1 MLLTTNLIDNFF
13 NDSFAIRKMNYI
25 NYTDDVTH
33 DDDGATIKMK
43 VPGFNKKSIDIS
55 VDSETLTI
63 EGKTDDD
70 SFVKRFSIDNK
81 FDFDSIDAKVV
92 DGLLTLSIP
101 YKAEVKPRKIKVNK
115 CYLSL
120 LIFKVKSGRSLA
132 KYRGRKLTT
141 TPNLNNGMSV
151 I

>member
-1 MLLTTNLIDNFF
+1 MILTSGLLNDLFD
-13 NDSFAIRKMNYI
+13 DSFAIRRMNEI
-25 NYTDDVTH
+25 KRQGEVTY
-33 DDDGATIKMK
+33 DDDGATIKLK

-101 YKAEVKPRKIKVNK
+101 YKAEVKPRKIKVN
-115 CYLSL
+115 
-120 LIFKVKSGRSLA
+120 
-132 KYRGRKLTT
+132 
-141 TPNLNNGMSV
+141 
-151 I
+151 

>member
-33 DDDGATIKMK
+33 DDDGVIIKMK

-101 YKAEVKPRKIKVNK
+101 YKAEVKPRKIKVN
-115 CYLSL
+115 
-120 LIFKVKSGRSLA
+120 
-132 KYRGRKLTT
+132 
-141 TPNLNNGMSV
+141 
-151 I
+151 

>member
-1 MLLTTNLIDNFF
+1 MILTSSLLNDFF
-13 NDSFAIRKMNYI
+13 DDSFAIRRMNKI

-81 FDFDSIDAKVV
+81 FDLDEIDAKVV

-101 YKAEVKPRKIKVNK
+101 YKAEVKPRKIKVN
-115 CYLSL
+115 
-120 LIFKVKSGRSLA
+120 
-132 KYRGRKLTT
+132 
-141 TPNLNNGMSV
+141 
-151 I
+151 

>member
-1 MLLTTNLIDNFF
+1 MILTSGLINDFF
-13 NDSFAIRKMNYI
+13 DDSFAIRKMNRI

-63 EGKTDDD
+63 ERKTDDD

-101 YKAEVKPRKIKVNK
+101 YKAEVKPRKIKVN
-115 CYLSL
+115 
-120 LIFKVKSGRSLA
+120 
-132 KYRGRKLTT
+132 
-141 TPNLNNGMSV
+141 
-151 I
+151 

>member
-1 MLLTTNLIDNFF
+1 MLLTDRLINDFF
-13 NDSFAIRKMNYI
+13 DDSFAIRRMNKI

-70 SFVKRFSIDNK
+70 SFIKRFSIDNK
-81 FDFDSIDAKVV
+81 FDLDEIDAKVV

-101 YKAEVKPRKIKVNK
+101 YKAEVKPRKIKVN
-115 CYLSL
+115 
-120 LIFKVKSGRSLA
+120 
-132 KYRGRKLTT
+132 
-141 TPNLNNGMSV
+141 
-151 I
+151 

>member
-1 MLLTTNLIDNFF
+1 MILTSSLINDFF
-13 NDSFAIRKMNYI
+13 NDDFATSIKSFN
-25 NYTDDVTH
+25 NFSTSNVTH
-33 DDDGATIKMK
+33 DDDGATIKLK

-101 YKAEVKPRKIKVNK
+101 YKAEVKPRKIKVN
-115 CYLSL
+115 
-120 LIFKVKSGRSLA
+120 
-132 KYRGRKLTT
+132 
-141 TPNLNNGMSV
+141 
-151 I
+151 

>member
-1 MLLTTNLIDNFF
+1 MLLTTSLLNDFF
-13 NDSFAIRKMNYI
+13 DDSFAIRKMNKI

-33 DDDGATIKMK
+33 NDDGATIKLK

-101 YKAEVKPRKIKVNK
+101 YKAEVKPRKIKVN
-115 CYLSL
+115 
-120 LIFKVKSGRSLA
+120 
-132 KYRGRKLTT
+132 
-141 TPNLNNGMSV
+141 
-151 I
+151 

>member
-1 MLLTTNLIDNFF
+1 MLLTQDLLNNFF
-13 NDSFAIRKMNYI
+13 DDTFAIRKMNKI

-33 DDDGATIKMK
+33 DDDGATIKLK

-70 SFVKRFSIDNK
+70 SFTKRYSVDNK

-92 DGLLTLSIP
+92 DGLLTLTLP
-101 YKAEVKPRKIKVNK
+101 YTADVKPRKIKVN
-115 CYLSL
+115 
-120 LIFKVKSGRSLA
+120 
-132 KYRGRKLTT
+132 
-141 TPNLNNGMSV
+141 
-151 I
+151 

>member
-1 MLLTTNLIDNFF
+1 MIPITYFMNEFF
-13 NDSFAIRKMNYI
+13 DDSFAIRKMNKI

-81 FDFDSIDAKVV
+81 FDFDSIDATVV

-101 YKAEVKPRKIKVNK
+101 YKAEVKPRKIKVN
-115 CYLSL
+115 
-120 LIFKVKSGRSLA
+120 
-132 KYRGRKLTT
+132 
-141 TPNLNNGMSV
+141 
-151 I
+151 